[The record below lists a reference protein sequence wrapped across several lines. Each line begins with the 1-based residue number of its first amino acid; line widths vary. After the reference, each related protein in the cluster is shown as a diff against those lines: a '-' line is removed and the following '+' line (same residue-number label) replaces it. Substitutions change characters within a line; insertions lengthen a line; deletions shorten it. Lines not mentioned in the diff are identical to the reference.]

1 MSVNLT
7 EKHINNRYKESRR
20 NSVRAKWLEQ
30 VRARTPNK
38 KWKRL
43 STDMS
48 TTKEPVKAFINWY
61 G

>member
-20 NSVRAKWLEQ
+20 NSVRTKWLEQ
-30 VRARTPNK
+30 VRERTPKK

-43 STDMS
+43 STDTS